1 MAELSVNRQLF
12 VGPSPAN
19 QAPVLIPGALSRA
32 GGGGGAEWGNGSP
45 RHTPSLWGYA
55 LGT

>member
-45 RHTPSLWGYA
+45 RHTHPCGA
-55 LGT
+55 MP